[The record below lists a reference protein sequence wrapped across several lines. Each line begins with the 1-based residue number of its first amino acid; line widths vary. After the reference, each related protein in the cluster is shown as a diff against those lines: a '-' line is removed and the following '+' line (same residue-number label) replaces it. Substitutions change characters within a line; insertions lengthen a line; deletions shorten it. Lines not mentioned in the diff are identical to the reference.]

1 MAAQLG
7 FDHRIR
13 AMVALVRALWLL
25 GRADDARSAARQMVE
40 DAYGIGLPVSIAIA
54 LGYASTVFSW
64 CGDFEAA
71 DGLVV
76 QLLAHSE
83 RHGLGPHHMVG
94 LGLRAELVIRAG
106 SRDVTAM
113 KEAIA
118 ILEVERPHLT
128 LRTAFSTAL
137 AEGLC
142 AVGRF
147 DSALE
152 VIDGAIASTER
163 NRGCFDLP
171 EMLRVRGRLL
181 AAMPQHGPAEGERA
195 LFRAIECARQQG
207 ALAWE
212 LRAATTLATLR
223 VRGGRPEAAREL
235 VAPLLS
241 CFSQGLDTMD
251 LREARGLISTS

>member
-1 MAAQLG
+1 
-7 FDHRIR
+7 
-13 AMVALVRALWLL
+13 MVALVRALWLL
-25 GRADDARSAARQMVE
+25 GRADDARSAARQMVA
-40 DAYGIGLPVSIAIA
+40 DAHDIGLPVSIAIA
-54 LGYASTVFSW
+54 LGYASTVFTW

-71 DGLVV
+71 EGLVV
-76 QLLAHSE
+76 QLLAHSD
-83 RHGLGPHHMVG
+83 RHGLGPHHV
-94 LGLRAELVIRAG
+94 LGFALRAELVIRTG
-106 SRDVTAM
+106 SRDAAAM

-118 ILEVERPHLT
+118 ILEIERTHMT

-142 AVGRF
+142 SVGRL

-152 VIDGAIASTER
+152 VIDGAITSTER
-163 NRGCFDLP
+163 HRGCFDLP

-195 LFRAIECARQQG
+195 LLRAMEYARQQG

-212 LRAATTLATLR
+212 LRAATTLANLR

-241 CFSQGLDTMD
+241 RFAQGLDTTD
-251 LREARGLISTS
+251 LREARSLLSMS